1 MTNKTRF
8 YAEVWAVEERYSRP
22 GHGTMYSYLSYGTR
36 YTWHFRV
43 YNPAGKVVAMDN
55 TGDWRKIYDNAH
67 RLVRTFNECQ
77 TRGIKIKQPKWIKE
91 IGL

>member
-1 MTNKTRF
+1 MSNKTRF
-8 YAEVWAVEERYSRP
+8 YAEVWATKQFAAGIGVYFV
-22 GHGTMYSYLSYGTR
+22 
-36 YTWHFRV
+36 WHFRV

-91 IGL
+91 WVL

>member
-8 YAEVWAVEERYSRP
+8 YAEVWAVKKRYTFF
-22 GHGTMYSYLSYGTR
+22 GGTG

-77 TRGIKIKQPKWIKE
+77 TRGIKIEQPKWIKE
-91 IGL
+91 QGL